1 MGEHVKK
8 CCAVLIFEPETE
20 HVAADMILKQSQ
32 MSQSA
37 QRARADHAA
46 KKEQHTAAETIVST
60 PRHVTAKTLNHLEV
74 IAEVITVQT
83 REQLTSNASQTA
95 NHQQQQMSHALQGK
109 GQTTDQTRQNLDYHG
124 KVLQNLA
131 AGAGTLI
138 VAALG
143 VVDFLLDEVWAEVEA
158 SLMAQAFKGITKVEN
173 GDQMVPMAV

>member
-1 MGEHVKK
+1 M
-8 CCAVLIFEPETE
+8 T
-20 HVAADMILKQSQ
+20 LKQSQ

-74 IAEVITVQT
+74 IAEVITVLT
-83 REQLTSNASQTA
+83 RESLTSNASQTA

-109 GQTTDQTRQNLDYHG
+109 GQNTDQTRQNLEYHD

-131 AGAGTLI
+131 AGVATLI

-143 VVDFLLDEVWAEVEA
+143 VVGLLLDEV
-158 SLMAQAFKGITKVEN
+158 
-173 GDQMVPMAV
+173 